1 MKRIGI
7 SVLSLAL
14 AGSLAIAPQAV
25 AQSSLTSSETTT
37 AAASGLTEAER
48 TSLETALRNIEGNDP
63 SFTIELEGVTWS
75 LENNTYT
82 AGAETRTFE
91 EMAAAIKAVLE
102 ADAAGEESTASSS
115 ALGSSEAAFDV
126 AAAKALV
133 ERLKSGNPP
142 YTVEWG
148 GQTWY
153 LAQDETFYVLN
164 QADAGKQ
171 LAEIAD
177 GEAISVEAFAARIQG
192 QIYEFETTGINPL
205 AIAAGLGVAAAIS
218 SSGAGGGSSAQGEG
232 AGQAQGGAEAS
243 ASANG
248 AVRGVAAQTG
258 VNPVASVLLSLTVL
272 SVIGAAAFAAR
283 RFTA

>member
-25 AQSSLTSSETTT
+25 AQSSITSPETTT

-102 ADAAGEESTASSS
+102 ADASGEESTASPS
-115 ALGSSEAAFDV
+115 ALGSSEVPFDV

-218 SSGAGGGSSAQGEG
+218 SSGAGGGSSAS
-232 AGQAQGGAEAS
+232 AS
-243 ASANG
+243 ASGSGSSAQGEAND

>member
-75 LENNTYT
+75 LENDTYT

-218 SSGAGGGSSAQGEG
+218 SSGAGGGSSASASGSGSSAQGE
-232 AGQAQGGAEAS
+232 
-243 ASANG
+243 AND

>member
-48 TSLETALRNIEGNDP
+48 TKLETALRNMETEDGEP

-91 EMAAAIKAVLE
+91 EMTAAIKAVLE

-218 SSGAGGGSSAQGEG
+218 SSGAGGGSSASASGSGSSAQGE
-232 AGQAQGGAEAS
+232 
-243 ASANG
+243 AND